1 MRKIYKTL
9 IILFII
15 MVSFT
20 ITCEAQPITNY
31 NEMIENGKA
40 LDKKEIVV
48 KGEAIGEP
56 MKRGDYTWVN
66 LSDGSTAMGIWLKNE
81 DAAKIKVFGDYKHKG
96 DTIEIIGI
104 FNRACIEHG
113 GDMDIHSNGVIVVD
127 NGYKVEKVI
136 NRKRLLIAL
145 ESLIITVILI
155 LANHKSRKNFANE
168 R

>member
-9 IILFII
+9 ITLFII

-31 NEMIENGKA
+31 NEMIENGKT

-81 DAAKIKVFGDYKHKG
+81 DAAKIKVFGDYKYKG
-96 DTIEIIGI
+96 DTVEIIGF

-113 GDMDIHSNGVIVVD
+113 GDMDIHSKSVLIVD
-127 NGYKVEKVI
+127 NGYKLQEVI

-145 ESLIITVILI
+145 ASLVITVILVFV
-155 LANHKSRKNFANE
+155 NYKSRKNFVMQ
-168 R
+168 